1 MEILGDHTTTCSRT
15 NTQGTTIAFIEADE
29 MVWYNPI
36 IYNPEVV
43 AYFKGL
49 QVSSLKVVLKTPHKT
64 TTPHPNQEKVD
75 KNGGSLGGRGVNN
88 NSYTSKNVYGYSN
101 TPEMIVNL

>member
-1 MEILGDHTTTCSRT
+1 MQLHGAHAQQHLMPGDRKRKTHSLLDKGEGMEILGDHTTTCSRT
-15 NTQGTTIAFIEADE
+15 NTQGTTIAFIEADK

-49 QVSSLKVVLKTPHKT
+49 QG
-64 TTPHPNQEKVD
+64 
-75 KNGGSLGGRGVNN
+75 NGWESQA
-88 NSYTSKNVYGYSN
+88 
-101 TPEMIVNL
+101 